1 MLHLMLLSFLVVT
14 MSWPGAMVS
23 AVQGQEIAA
32 HSSAQQTSYVAGNIV
47 KVRLVWIRL
56 LDKIL

>member
-1 MLHLMLLSFLVVT
+1 MLLSFLVVT

-23 AVQGQEIAA
+23 AVQGQEIAD
-32 HSSAQQTSYVAGNIV
+32 HSSAQQTSYVSGNIV